1 MESVSDQLRRKLREK
16 LNQKK
21 LQNTQLTVKQTR
33 KIYKQVDDDKKLMK
47 NDPRIT
53 SIISGYYIDAMASSQ
68 NLNVIN
74 PVHILNSIEKY
85 KVEYYEF
92 LANFMKE
99 VKLDVELWKKDMMV
113 GYNKLISEVEKEE
126 YMISLDKEY
135 KNKIKSYFITPYIR
149 YMGYV
154 TGIDILRDL

>member
-21 LQNTQLTVKQTR
+21 LQNTQLTVKQRR

-154 TGIDILRDL
+154 TGIDILKDL